1 MHLLS
6 VVIPVLDELGTLPTL
21 KERLE
26 ASLNQVACADFE
38 VIFVDDGS
46 TDGSREWIRRV
57 SEDDPRFKLVGMSRN
72 WGHQAA
78 ITAGV
83 DHSAGD
89 AVVVMDG
96 DLQDPPEVIPEM
108 VERWLA
114 GADVVYGVREVR
126 QGEAGWKKVAASVHY
141 RLLEWLSD
149 TEIPVDSGDFR
160 LMSRR
165 VVDALGQMRESSR
178 YLRGMI
184 AWLGFRQEALPFRRD
199 PRYAGDAKY
208 SFRTLLKLSVDGIT
222 SFTARPLRLASQ
234 LGLTI
239 TLLAALYGSWIVA
252 AKLLDPDRVFE
263 GFSAIMVTMLFLG
276 GAQLFAIGIL
286 GQYLGRVYAQ
296 TKGRPLYVVS
306 DRVGWAPTPSDST
319 VVDLSLEPPRE
330 PVASRAPTAED
341 SRPIRVP

>member
-1 MHLLS
+1 MPWARC
-6 VVIPVLDELGTLPTL
+6 V
-21 KERLE
+21 
-26 ASLNQVACADFE
+26 
-38 VIFVDDGS
+38 
-46 TDGSREWIRRV
+46 
-57 SEDDPRFKLVGMSRN
+57 
-72 WGHQAA
+72 
-78 ITAGV
+78 
-83 DHSAGD
+83 
-89 AVVVMDG
+89 
-96 DLQDPPEVIPEM
+96 
-108 VERWLA
+108 
-114 GADVVYGVREVR
+114 
-126 QGEAGWKKVAASVHY
+126 
-141 RLLEWLSD
+141 
-149 TEIPVDSGDFR
+149 
-160 LMSRR
+160 R
-165 VVDALGQMRESSR
+165 VVAISGGWSPGS
-178 YLRGMI
+178 
-184 AWLGFRQEALPFRRD
+184 ASARRLF
-199 PRYAGDAKY
+199 PSGGTPGTPETPKY

-319 VVDLSLEPPRE
+319 IVDLSLEPPRE